1 MLELQKDPEDAVCG
15 VLRVLTRSILLRL
28 ADSPRVE
35 AFVKRNGMSAG
46 FARRFVAGETM
57 EESVEPVRVL
67 NRKGMSVSLDYLG
80 ENVHRPEEA
89 TQSVEYYRRLF
100 AFIADNKLDS
110 NVSLKLTQLGLDIDS
125 ELAYCNMRTI
135 LDAAAE
141 YDQFVRIDMEGSPY
155 TQRTLDVFERLWTDY
170 KNVGTVI
177 QSYLYRS
184 KADVERLIELAA
196 RVRLVKGAYSEPKEV
211 AYPQKSEVDASFVEL
226 MRLLISRGNFPAI
239 ATHDS
244 AMIDATKRHAA
255 ENGIAASLY
264 EFQMLYGIR
273 RDLQERLVSEGLGMR
288 VYVPFGT
295 QWYGY
300 MMRRLAERPANL
312 WFVLKNMIRR

>member
-1 MLELQKDPEDAVCG
+1 
-15 VLRVLTRSILLRL
+15 VLTRGILLRL

-35 AFVKRNGMSAG
+35 TFVKRNGMSAG
-46 FARRFVAGETM
+46 FARRFIAGETM
-57 EESVEPVRVL
+57 EETVEPVRAL

-80 ENVHRPEEA
+80 ENVHKPEEA
-89 TQSVEYYRRLF
+89 KQSVDYYGRLF
-100 AFIADNKLDS
+100 TFIADNQLNA
-110 NVSLKLTQLGLDIDS
+110 NVSLKLTQLGLDIDT

-135 LDAAAE
+135 LDAASRF
-141 YDQFVRIDMEGSPY
+141 DQFVRIDMEGSPY
-155 TQRTLDVFERLWTDY
+155 TQRTLDLFERLWKDY

-184 KADVERLIELAA
+184 KADIERMIELGA
-196 RVRLVKGAYSEPKEV
+196 RVRLVKGAYNEPKEV
-211 AYPQKSEVDASFVEL
+211 AHPDKADVDASYVEL
-226 MRLLISRGNFPAI
+226 MRLLLSRGNFPAI
-239 ATHDS
+239 ATHDLK
-244 AMIDATKRHAA
+244 MIDATRLHAMQESIPPSA
-255 ENGIAASLY
+255 Y

-273 RDLQERLVSEGLGMR
+273 RDLQEKLVTDGFGMR

-312 WFVLKNMIRR
+312 WFVLKNLIRR